1 MFDCHVHCSHS
12 VDSPTLI
19 DDMVNVAISKGMKYI
34 AFTDH
39 LDRDYL
45 YGISINKNIKQLD
58 LPFHITDTLRAKQKY
73 AGQIEIACGVECGY
87 SKMAEEDYLQML
99 NGCNLDIILNS
110 VHSVNG
116 LDCYHSEY
124 FDGKDKRV
132 AYEKYL
138 IAVMDSIN
146 AKYDYDVITHLGYVC
161 RKAPFDN
168 RDMNYSEFADIIDEI
183 LKGIILKNVSLE
195 LNSHNRGTNTPF
207 LPYLSIVDRYIELG
221 GNQFT
226 FGSDAHRIDRVNDK
240 FEVVKDYLL
249 AKGQKY
255 INIYRQ
261 RQKVKI
267 DLTKI

>member
-1 MFDCHVHCSHS
+1 
-12 VDSPTLI
+12 
-19 DDMVNVAISKGMKYI
+19 
-34 AFTDH
+34 
-39 LDRDYL
+39 
-45 YGISINKNIKQLD
+45 
-58 LPFHITDTLRAKQKY
+58 
-73 AGQIEIACGVECGY
+73 
-87 SKMAEEDYLQML
+87 ML

-195 LNSHNRGTNTPF
+195 FNSHNRGTNTPF